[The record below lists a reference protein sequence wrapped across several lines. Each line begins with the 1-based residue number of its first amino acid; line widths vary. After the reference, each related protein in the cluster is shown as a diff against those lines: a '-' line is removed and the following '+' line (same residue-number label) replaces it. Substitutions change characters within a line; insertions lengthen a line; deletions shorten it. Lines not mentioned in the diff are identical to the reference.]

1 MKEERPAMLPRRGPQ
16 PAADELMDPVDVV
29 KPVASTAPAGARP
42 PVASPVAS
50 ASVAARGRSKKRE
63 VTLPL
68 GNRINKEVFDLL
80 DEATEVAG
88 SQRAALEEAITNY
101 WGPKLNRR

>member
-29 KPVASTAPAGARP
+29 KPMASPAPAAVQSP
-42 PVASPVAS
+42 AAAPAASAPVAV
-50 ASVAARGRSKKRE
+50 RGRPKKRE

-68 GNRINKEVFDLL
+68 GNRISTEVFDLL
-80 DEATEVAG
+80 DEATEIAG
-88 SQRAALEEAITNY
+88 SQRAALEEAITKY